1 MLGFNAISASAISA
15 RQTGVEGEANIAFSL
30 EGVLLGAGSLAGAS
44 TVTFSPEGTLTGIG
58 TVNITG
64 ATTVT
69 FSPSGDMIF
78 SIAVL
83 ASSNITFSISGTMQA
98 LTYVW
103 TNADGLKIVFG
114 TYEGKPYPEFIR
126 PATSGKAGKLFYD
139 TKRQRRII

>member
-1 MLGFNAISASAISA
+1 
-15 RQTGVEGEANIAFSL
+15 
-30 EGVLLGAGSLAGAS
+30 
-44 TVTFSPEGTLTGIG
+44 
-58 TVNITG
+58 
-64 ATTVT
+64 
-69 FSPSGDMIF
+69 
-78 SIAVL
+78 
-83 ASSNITFSISGTMQA
+83 MQA